1 MTGMKRKLYRGDAVI
16 VCLILLFC
24 ALGALFPLFAPRTDT
39 PAVTVTLDGK
49 LYGTYALDSDTTLYI
64 GQTGVRLAIA
74 NGKAY
79 IAESDCPDK
88 ICVHSGAL
96 YVGDSGKS
104 LVCLPNRVAVTLS
117 SAKPGMESEVDGI
130 AG

>member
-1 MTGMKRKLYRGDAVI
+1 MDICFGLRHHAVHRTNRRASRYREW
-16 VCLILLFC
+16 
-24 ALGALFPLFAPRTDT
+24 
-39 PAVTVTLDGK
+39 K
-49 LYGTYALDSDTTLYI
+49 S
-64 GQTGVRLAIA
+64 
-74 NGKAY
+74 Y

-96 YVGDSGKS
+96 YAGDSGKS

-117 SAKPGMESEVDGI
+117 SAKPGTESEVDGI

>member
-1 MTGMKRKLYRGDAVI
+1 MKRKLCRGDAVI
-16 VCLILLFC
+16 VCLILSFC
-24 ALGALFPLFAPRTDT
+24 ALGALFPFLAPRAEAPT
-39 PAVTVTLDGK
+39 VTVTLDGK
-49 LYGTYALDSDTTLYI
+49 LYGTYALDTDAALLI
-64 GQTGVRLAIA
+64 GQTGVRLVIA
-74 NGKAY
+74 DGKAY

-96 YVGDSGKS
+96 CAGDGGKS

-117 SAKPGMESEVDGI
+117 GTKPGTESEVDGI